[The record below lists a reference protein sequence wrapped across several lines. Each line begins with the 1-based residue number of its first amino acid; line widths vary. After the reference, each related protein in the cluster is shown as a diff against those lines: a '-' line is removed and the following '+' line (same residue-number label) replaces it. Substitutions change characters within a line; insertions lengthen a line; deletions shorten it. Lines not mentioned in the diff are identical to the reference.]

1 MRSTGAIVQNHI
13 ITLDELLSHEPGKGY
28 GRDRLLEITGGR
40 TEITVRE
47 ILGLNIPAMERL
59 EIVFWPNVL
68 SSELSLLADCA
79 FVEHVLPFWY
89 AAYPGDDR
97 IQRAIDIVR
106 LYLKGE
112 AGKEEIDR
120 AHNHIL
126 SAYVIK
132 PEPSLVDADKA
143 ANGWSIAEGAGCVLQ
158 AADEL
163 TADYSPTTNY
173 YISYCCFTA
182 VQSDMIGKILKRD
195 GLNWFTASSKK
206 LSRVWDE
213 AEASAQVEFE
223 WQAET
228 LGGMISELIIREDNK
243 S

>member
-47 ILGLNIPAMERL
+47 ILELNIPAIERL

-79 FVEHVLPFWY
+79 FVEHVLPLWY
-89 AAYPGDDR
+89 AAYPCDDR

-126 SAYVIK
+126 SAYEIK
-132 PEPSLVDADKA
+132 PEPALVDADNA

-163 TADYSPTTNY
+163 TADYTPTTNY

-195 GLNWFTASSKK
+195 KIDWRKGSSADVN
-206 LSRVWDE
+206 RVWDE
-213 AEASAQVEFE
+213 ADASAQVEFE
-223 WQAET
+223 WQAEA
-228 LGGMISELIIREDNK
+228 LGRMLP
-243 S
+243 

>member
-1 MRSTGAIVQNHI
+1 
-13 ITLDELLSHEPGKGY
+13 
-28 GRDRLLEITGGR
+28 
-40 TEITVRE
+40 
-47 ILGLNIPAMERL
+47 
-59 EIVFWPNVL
+59 
-68 SSELSLLADCA
+68 LADCA
-79 FVEHVLPFWY
+79 FVEHVLPLWY
-89 AAYPGDDR
+89 AAYPCDDR

-126 SAYVIK
+126 SAYEIK
-132 PEPSLVDADKA
+132 PEPALVDADNA

-163 TADYSPTTNY
+163 TADYTPTTNY

-195 GLNWFTASSKK
+195 KIDWRKGSSADVN
-206 LSRVWDE
+206 RVWDE
-213 AEASAQVEFE
+213 ADASAQVEFE
-223 WQAET
+223 WQAEA
-228 LGGMISELIIREDNK
+228 LGRMLP
-243 S
+243 